1 MTNLYCKQHPLPS
14 QVEFVKSSVCN
25 QVNMIICHGMARLH
39 IFNKKQGRETE
50 KSSNYTPYVLVGI
63 AAILCY
69 LNTLFGEFVYD
80 DYEVI
85 ETNADVR

>member
-1 MTNLYCKQHPLPS
+1 
-14 QVEFVKSSVCN
+14 
-25 QVNMIICHGMARLH
+25 MARLH

-85 ETNADVR
+85 ETNADVRWAYESIVYNFNLFLCL